1 MDKYRSHTSSKS
13 DFILAHCSFRMV
25 NAIGWG
31 AFLLLEVF
39 YSGALTMFF
48 STELSLPFETILDV
62 MRAYPDYKLITQTNN
77 QVYFIYKVQ
86 DGDPDYVA
94 FWDRFQNKP
103 EETIF
108 KKTQDA
114 LMRMETERVV
124 PLFQGGSL
132 KGTGIMILSS

>member
-1 MDKYRSHTSSKS
+1 MENNLGHISHRNRIS
-13 DFILAHCSFRMV
+13 LVHYSFRMV

>member
-1 MDKYRSHTSSKS
+1 
-13 DFILAHCSFRMV
+13 MV